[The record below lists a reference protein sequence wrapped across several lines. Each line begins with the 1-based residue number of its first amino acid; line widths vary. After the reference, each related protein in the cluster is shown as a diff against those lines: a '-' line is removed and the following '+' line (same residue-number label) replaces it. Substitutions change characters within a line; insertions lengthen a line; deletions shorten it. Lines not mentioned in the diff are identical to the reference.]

1 VWNTPRE
8 GFPGFPVKAGMEHKA
23 TENLP
28 NQLKVTFV
36 NTGTDPAF
44 KEAELFY
51 DESGNWGQIGY
62 GKSLIA
68 YSYVGH
74 KVS

>member
-1 VWNTPRE
+1 M
-8 GFPGFPVKAGMEHKA
+8 KAGMEHKA

-44 KEAELFY
+44 KEAELLY
-51 DESGNWGQIGY
+51 DESGGNWGQIGY

-68 YSYVGH
+68 YSYIGR